1 MTYQTNKIA
10 ESASLN
16 ETMGLAEGTIVLTM
30 RGEVAV
36 EDLREGDR
44 VITRDIG
51 AQPLRAIKRRRA
63 QTTHITKGSLG
74 ENRPERDL
82 AVAAGQPLMVRDGA
96 PVAMI
101 AGDLTQDAGIP
112 TVADLYQLDF
122 GRRHV
127 IYANG
132 VELAVA

>member
-10 ESASLN
+10 ESATLN
-16 ETMGLAEGTIVLTM
+16 ETMGLAKGTNVLTM

-36 EDLREGDR
+36 EDLCEGDR
-44 VITRDIG
+44 VLTRDIG

-63 QTTHITKGSLG
+63 QTTHISKGSLG

-101 AGDLTQDAGIP
+101 AGDLTQENGIP
-112 TVADLYQLDF
+112 TMGDLYQLDF

-132 VELAVA
+132 IELALA